1 MRVAPGIKEKRVTGG
16 KVIGLVAVTIADL
29 AVEHVD
35 HFDPFMLKGLERVG
49 F

>member
-1 MRVAPGIKEKRVTGG
+1 MRGVGIEKQRVTGSE
-16 KVIGLVAVTIADL
+16 VIGLVAVAIADL
-29 AVEHVD
+29 TVEHVD